1 MKLYLYFLLM
11 ILSACSASPKTDNG
25 EIRMQVLRGPSA
37 VAFALL
43 MDSMYTID
51 NHPLILNLTDSP
63 EQMQAQLV
71 KGEADIAVL
80 PLISAANL
88 YNKGVD
94 YRLLGCPVWG
104 TLYLVSRQPIFD
116 SPADAPI
123 YLFGRGT
130 TPDILTRHYL
140 SKHSLSKHPL
150 PGRTPAFNYAFPTA
164 REVMQ
169 ALLNGNAQTAVLA
182 EPFLSMALRKDTSL
196 HIVANL
202 NRPDE
207 QTDGYPQTA
216 LVVSPDMEKYRRTID
231 RLLAA
236 SCRFAVSNPRE
247 AIRILEEK
255 GIFPAGMLTP
265 EGVERCM
272 IAYRPACEVRKQ
284 IGDFLHIIYEY
295 EPKALGNRMPEAS
308 FIPCPK

>member
-25 EIRMQVLRGPSA
+25 TIRMQVLRGPSA

-43 MDSMYTID
+43 MDSIYTID
-51 NHPLILNLTDSP
+51 NHPLILNVTDSP

-94 YRLLGCPVWG
+94 YRLQGCPVWG
-104 TLYLVSRQPIFD
+104 TLYLVSRQNIFD
-116 SPADAPI
+116 NPTDAPI

-130 TPDILTRHYL
+130 TPDILARHYL
-140 SKHSLSKHPL
+140 SNYPL
-150 PGRTPAFNYAFPTA
+150 PGGTPSFNYAFPTA

-169 ALLNGNAQTAVLA
+169 ALLAGNAQTAVLA
-182 EPFLSMALRKDTSL
+182 EPFLSMALRQDTSL

-202 NRPDE
+202 NRPAE

-216 LVVSPDMEKYRRTID
+216 LVISPEMEKYREAID
-231 RLLAA
+231 RLLET
-236 SCRFAVSNPRE
+236 SCRFASSNPRE

-255 GIFPAGMLTP
+255 RIFPAGMLTP

-272 IAYRPACEVRKQ
+272 IDYRPACDVRKQ
-284 IGDFLHIIYEY
+284 IDDFLHIIYGY

-308 FIPCPK
+308 FIPCHP